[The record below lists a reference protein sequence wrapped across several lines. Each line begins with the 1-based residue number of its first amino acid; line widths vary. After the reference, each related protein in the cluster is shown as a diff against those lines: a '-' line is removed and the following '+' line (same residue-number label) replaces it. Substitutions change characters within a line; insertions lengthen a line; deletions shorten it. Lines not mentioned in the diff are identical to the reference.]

1 MKHEYGLESLS
12 AGNIDTAIRKVHA
25 EYAYYS
31 HELKAFRTDNA
42 FTSDEIRKTHMYLQ
56 LRIELCALHVH
67 AQNGLAENDVKI
79 TADGISTNLLGA
91 HESYPKNAWVA
102 AAKHYSDMLNLIHV
116 VGIYPNPFFF
126 QYNNNLTTFGLNL
139 ASIAI
144 AAAAPHLS
152 LIFMIYFHLQSNK
165 T

>member
-126 QYNNNLTTFGLNL
+126 QYNNNFNNIWIE
-139 ASIAI
+139 SR
-144 AAAAPHLS
+144 
-152 LIFMIYFHLQSNK
+152 IYSHSGSCTSSFLDFHDLFSSAEQ
-165 T
+165 